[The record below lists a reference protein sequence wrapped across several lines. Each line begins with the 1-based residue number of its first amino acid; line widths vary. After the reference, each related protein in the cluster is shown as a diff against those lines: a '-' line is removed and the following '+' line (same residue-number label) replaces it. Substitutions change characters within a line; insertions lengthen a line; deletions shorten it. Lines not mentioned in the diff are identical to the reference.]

1 MRRCAARASSVGG
14 GAAWGDQRGGTV
26 QAARRAALDLFN
38 LFSHALSLPLR
49 PRAQCLQ
56 YKTEQQSDLKKI
68 ERLNNLFFALTATGA
83 SEVPAGGDAEMAPA
97 DAPAAAP
104 RQGRRKG

>member
-1 MRRCAARASSVGG
+1 MAAPRGRRRPG
-14 GAAWGDQRGGTV
+14 
-26 QAARRAALDLFN
+26 LLIY
-38 LFSHALSLPLR
+38 LFSHALSLPLY

-56 YKTEQQSDLKKI
+56 YKTDQQSDLKKI
-68 ERLNNLFFALTATGA
+68 ERLNNLFFDLTATGDA
-83 SEVPAGGDAEMAPA
+83 PAGGDAEMAPA